1 MTTYNNKTFEGTIT
15 KGCTPQI
22 IGRVIGIR
30 GTGIRR
36 ITNKIRTD
44 FHGSRPFI
52 RADRDTNSFT
62 LSTRGDNGLRA
73 LKAMAAIVTAE
84 IDWIT
89 NGTGTCPHPMID
101 VPEPTDKD
109 LNKHIIGTSGIFL
122 RNITDRIA
130 RGEHGPGCF
139 IIHKP
144 DLGCYRI
151 EGINQAQVQLGEKRL
166 RAHID
171 QVIATQNPTR
181 IDLDGTRAPPPT
193 PVADTSK
200 GITADTN
207 SFVSLVDSSSD
218 EEGESEGEE
227 EDESKKTSKQ
237 TSSFLQAALPRPD
250 TYKNTLEWNRN
261 FNNAKNELAVAK
273 YGTDGWH
280 QVKDQEVLAYMN
292 SKTTT
297 ETSKPSVRNYDTS
310 SCEEFPA
317 VLPNK
322 NNNDNIKLKI
332 TTGAWANGPGM
343 ASVKPT
349 ETPKSKPIP
358 RPLIH
363 TKKTTAKPTAVTHI
377 PLEPSTPPHIPPAP
391 TRPPKMERQFTCLPP
406 SLQQA
411 ASNCSSDE
419 QARIAEC
426 ISAAASAF
434 DGPCFDEQ
442 NDDEQ
447 PFKGFIDGP
456 HSFRNWDES
465 SSDDSSD
472 DEF

>member
-36 ITNKIRTD
+36 ITDKIRAD
-44 FHGSRPFI
+44 FFGSRPFI

-62 LSTRGDNGLRA
+62 LSTRGDNGLPA

-84 IDWIT
+84 IEWIT

-166 RAHID
+166 RAHIA
-171 QVIATQNPTR
+171 QVIASQNPTR

-200 GITADTN
+200 DITADTN

-218 EEGESEGEE
+218 EEVGESEGEE
-227 EDESKKTSKQ
+227 EDESKTH
-237 TSSFLQAALPRPD
+237 T
-250 TYKNTLEWNRN
+250 
-261 FNNAKNELAVAK
+261 
-273 YGTDGWH
+273 
-280 QVKDQEVLAYMN
+280 
-292 SKTTT
+292 
-297 ETSKPSVRNYDTS
+297 YDTS
-310 SCEEFPA
+310 SSKDFPS
-317 VLPNK
+317 VVST
-322 NNNDNIKLKI
+322 NNDNIKLKI
-332 TTGAWANGPGM
+332 TTGAWANGPGL

-349 ETPKSKPIP
+349 ETHKSKPIP

-363 TKKTTAKPTAVTHI
+363 TKKTTKPTAVTHI
-377 PLEPSTPPHIPPAP
+377 PLEPSTPPRIQSAP
-391 TRPPKMERQFTCLPP
+391 ILPPKMDRQFTCLPP

-426 ISAAASAF
+426 IAAAASAF
-434 DGPCFDEQ
+434 DGPCFDE
-442 NDDEQ
+442 NEQ
-447 PFKGFIDGP
+447 SFKGFIDGP

>member
-36 ITNKIRTD
+36 ITDKIRAD

-62 LSTRGDNGLRA
+62 LSTRGDNGLPA

-171 QVIATQNPTR
+171 QVIASQNPTR

-200 GITADTN
+200 DITADTN
-207 SFVSLVDSSSD
+207 SFASLVDSSTD
-218 EEGESEGEE
+218 EEEGVSEGEE
-227 EDESKKTSKQ
+227 EDESKTH
-237 TSSFLQAALPRPD
+237 T
-250 TYKNTLEWNRN
+250 
-261 FNNAKNELAVAK
+261 
-273 YGTDGWH
+273 
-280 QVKDQEVLAYMN
+280 
-292 SKTTT
+292 
-297 ETSKPSVRNYDTS
+297 YDTS
-310 SCEEFPA
+310 SSKDFPS
-317 VLPNK
+317 VVST
-322 NNNDNIKLKI
+322 NNDNIKLKI
-332 TTGAWANGPGM
+332 TTGAWANGPGL

-358 RPLIH
+358 RPIIH
-363 TKKTTAKPTAVTHI
+363 TKKTTKPTAVTHI
-377 PLEPSTPPHIPPAP
+377 PLEPSTPPRIQSAP
-391 TRPPKMERQFTCLPP
+391 TLPPKMDRQFTCLPP

-426 ISAAASAF
+426 IAAAASAF
-434 DGPCFDEQ
+434 DGPCFGENEHDEQ
-442 NDDEQ
+442 S
-447 PFKGFIDGP
+447 FKGFIDGP

-465 SSDDSSD
+465 SDDDSSD

>member
-36 ITNKIRTD
+36 ITNKIRAD
-44 FHGSRPFI
+44 FFGSRPFI

-62 LSTRGDNGLRA
+62 LSTRGDNGLPA

-84 IDWIT
+84 IEWIT

-122 RNITDRIA
+122 RNITDRMA

-166 RAHID
+166 RAHIA
-171 QVIATQNPTR
+171 QVIASQNPTR

-200 GITADTN
+200 DITADTN

-218 EEGESEGEE
+218 EEVGESEGEE
-227 EDESKKTSKQ
+227 EDESKTH
-237 TSSFLQAALPRPD
+237 T
-250 TYKNTLEWNRN
+250 
-261 FNNAKNELAVAK
+261 
-273 YGTDGWH
+273 
-280 QVKDQEVLAYMN
+280 
-292 SKTTT
+292 
-297 ETSKPSVRNYDTS
+297 YDTS
-310 SCEEFPA
+310 SSKDFPS
-317 VLPNK
+317 VVSTK
-322 NNNDNIKLKI
+322 NDNIKLKI
-332 TTGAWANGPGM
+332 TTGAWANGPGL

-349 ETPKSKPIP
+349 ETHKSKPIP
-358 RPLIH
+358 RPIIH
-363 TKKTTAKPTAVTHI
+363 TKKTTKPTAVTHI
-377 PLEPSTPPHIPPAP
+377 PLEPSTPPRMQSAP
-391 TRPPKMERQFTCLPP
+391 TLPPKMDRQFTCLPP

-426 ISAAASAF
+426 IAAAASAF
-434 DGPCFDEQ
+434 DGPCFDE
-442 NDDEQ
+442 NEQ
-447 PFKGFIDGP
+447 SFKGFIDGP

>member
-1 MTTYNNKTFEGTIT
+1 MTTYNKTFEGTIT

-44 FHGSRPFI
+44 FLDSRPFI

-62 LSTRGDNGLRA
+62 LSTRGDNGLPA

-122 RNITDRIA
+122 RNITDRMA

-171 QVIATQNPTR
+171 QVIASQNPTR

-193 PVADTSK
+193 PTDAPTHAPK
-200 GITADTN
+200 APAADTN
-207 SFVSLVDSSSD
+207 SFASLADSSSD
-218 EEGESEGEE
+218 DEVGESEGEE
-227 EDESKKTSKQ
+227 EDESKTA
-237 TSSFLQAALPRPD
+237 LQRPHTFKD
-250 TYKNTLEWNRN
+250 TLDWNRN
-261 FNNAKNELAVAK
+261 FNQAKNELAVAK
-273 YGTDGWH
+273 YGPDGWH
-280 QVKDQEVLAYMN
+280 QVKDHEVLAYMN
-292 SKTTT
+292 RGTTADI
-297 ETSKPSVRNYDTS
+297 SKPSVHTYDTS
-310 SCEEFPA
+310 SSEDFPA
-317 VLPNK
+317 VVPTK
-322 NNNDNIKLKI
+322 NDNIKLKI

-363 TKKTTAKPTAVTHI
+363 TKKTTKPTAVTHI
-377 PLEPSTPPHIPPAP
+377 PLEPSTPPRIQSAP
-391 TRPPKMERQFTCLPP
+391 TLPPKMERQFTCLPP
-406 SLQQA
+406 TLQQA

-426 ISAAASAF
+426 IAAAASAF

-442 NDDEQ
+442 DDDEQ
-447 PFKGFIDGP
+447 TFKGFIDGP

>member
-36 ITNKIRTD
+36 ITDKIRAD
-44 FHGSRPFI
+44 FPGSRPFI

-62 LSTRGDNGLRA
+62 LSTRGDNGLPA

-122 RNITDRIA
+122 RNITDRMA

-151 EGINQAQVQLGEKRL
+151 EGINQAQVLLGEKRL

-171 QVIATQNPTR
+171 QVIASQNPTR

-193 PVADTSK
+193 PAADTTKDITSK
-200 GITADTN
+200 DITADTN
-207 SFVSLVDSSSD
+207 SFASLADSSSD
-218 EEGESEGEE
+218 DEVGESEGEE
-227 EDESKKTSKQ
+227 EDESKTSVLH
-237 TSSFLQAALPRPD
+237 TALPRP
-250 TYKNTLEWNRN
+250 
-261 FNNAKNELAVAK
+261 AI
-273 YGTDGWH
+273 
-280 QVKDQEVLAYMN
+280 
-292 SKTTT
+292 
-297 ETSKPSVRNYDTS
+297 SKPSVHTYDTS
-310 SCEEFPA
+310 SSEDFPS
-317 VLPNK
+317 VVSTK
-322 NNNDNIKLKI
+322 NDNIKLKI
-332 TTGAWANGPGM
+332 TTGAWANGPGL
-343 ASVKPT
+343 ASVKPA
-349 ETPKSKPIP
+349 ETPKPIP

-363 TKKTTAKPTAVTHI
+363 TKKTKKPTAVTHI
-377 PLEPSTPPHIPPAP
+377 PLEPSSPPRIQSAP
-391 TRPPKMERQFTCLPP
+391 TLPPKMERQFTCLPP

-411 ASNCSSDE
+411 ASKCSSDE
-419 QARIAEC
+419 QARITEC
-426 ISAAASAF
+426 IAAASAF

-442 NDDEQ
+442 DDEQ
-447 PFKGFIDGP
+447 PFQGFIDGP

-465 SSDDSSD
+465 SD
-472 DEF
+472 DEDEF

>member
-36 ITNKIRTD
+36 ITDKIRAD

-62 LSTRGDNGLRA
+62 LSTRGDNGLPA

-84 IDWIT
+84 IEWIT

-122 RNITDRIA
+122 RNITDRMA

-171 QVIATQNPTR
+171 QVIASQNPTR

-200 GITADTN
+200 DITADTN
-207 SFVSLVDSSSD
+207 SFASLVDSSTD
-218 EEGESEGEE
+218 EEEGVSEGEE
-227 EDESKKTSKQ
+227 EDESKTH
-237 TSSFLQAALPRPD
+237 T
-250 TYKNTLEWNRN
+250 
-261 FNNAKNELAVAK
+261 
-273 YGTDGWH
+273 
-280 QVKDQEVLAYMN
+280 
-292 SKTTT
+292 
-297 ETSKPSVRNYDTS
+297 YDTS
-310 SCEEFPA
+310 SSKDFPS
-317 VLPNK
+317 VVST
-322 NNNDNIKLKI
+322 NNDNIKLKI
-332 TTGAWANGPGM
+332 TTGAWANGPGL

-358 RPLIH
+358 RPIIH
-363 TKKTTAKPTAVTHI
+363 TKKTTKPTAVTHI
-377 PLEPSTPPHIPPAP
+377 PLEPSTPPRIQSAP
-391 TRPPKMERQFTCLPP
+391 TLPPKMDRQFTCLPP

-426 ISAAASAF
+426 IAAAASAF
-434 DGPCFDEQ
+434 DGPCFGENEHDEQ
-442 NDDEQ
+442 S
-447 PFKGFIDGP
+447 FKGFIDGP

-465 SSDDSSD
+465 SDDDSSD

>member
-36 ITNKIRTD
+36 ITDKIRAD
-44 FHGSRPFI
+44 FLGSRPFI

-62 LSTRGDNGLRA
+62 LSTRGDNGLPA

-122 RNITDRIA
+122 RNITDRMA

-166 RAHID
+166 RAHIA
-171 QVIATQNPTR
+171 QVIASQNPTR

-200 GITADTN
+200 DITADTN

-218 EEGESEGEE
+218 EEEGESEGEE
-227 EDESKKTSKQ
+227 EDESKTH
-237 TSSFLQAALPRPD
+237 T
-250 TYKNTLEWNRN
+250 
-261 FNNAKNELAVAK
+261 
-273 YGTDGWH
+273 
-280 QVKDQEVLAYMN
+280 
-292 SKTTT
+292 
-297 ETSKPSVRNYDTS
+297 YDTS
-310 SCEEFPA
+310 SSKDFPS
-317 VLPNK
+317 VVSTK
-322 NNNDNIKLKI
+322 NDNIKLKI
-332 TTGAWANGPGM
+332 TTGAWANGPGL

-349 ETPKSKPIP
+349 ETPKSNPIP
-358 RPLIH
+358 RPIIH
-363 TKKTTAKPTAVTHI
+363 TKKTTKPTAVTHI
-377 PLEPSTPPHIPPAP
+377 PLEPSTPPRIQSAP
-391 TRPPKMERQFTCLPP
+391 ILPPKMERQFTGLPP

-426 ISAAASAF
+426 IAAASAF
-434 DGPCFDEQ
+434 DGPCFDE
-442 NDDEQ
+442 NDEQ
-447 PFKGFIDGP
+447 PFKDFIDGP
-456 HSFRNWDES
+456 HSFRNWDDSS
-465 SSDDSSD
+465 SSDD

>member
-36 ITNKIRTD
+36 ITDKIRAD
-44 FHGSRPFI
+44 FLGSRPFI

-62 LSTRGDNGLRA
+62 LSTRGDNGLPA

-122 RNITDRIA
+122 RNITDRMA

-171 QVIATQNPTR
+171 QVIASQNPTR

-193 PVADTSK
+193 PADDTSK
-200 GITADTN
+200 DITSKDITADTN
-207 SFVSLVDSSSD
+207 SFASLVDSSSD
-218 EEGESEGEE
+218 EEEGESEGEE
-227 EDESKKTSKQ
+227 EDESKTH
-237 TSSFLQAALPRPD
+237 T
-250 TYKNTLEWNRN
+250 
-261 FNNAKNELAVAK
+261 
-273 YGTDGWH
+273 
-280 QVKDQEVLAYMN
+280 
-292 SKTTT
+292 
-297 ETSKPSVRNYDTS
+297 YDTS
-310 SCEEFPA
+310 SSKDFPS
-317 VLPNK
+317 VVSTK
-322 NNNDNIKLKI
+322 NDNIKLKI
-332 TTGAWANGPGM
+332 TTGAWANGPGL

-349 ETPKSKPIP
+349 ETPKSNPIP

-363 TKKTTAKPTAVTHI
+363 TKKTTKPTAVTHI
-377 PLEPSTPPHIPPAP
+377 PLEPSSPPRIQSAP
-391 TRPPKMERQFTCLPP
+391 ILPPKMERQFTCLPP

-442 NDDEQ
+442 DDEQ

>member
-36 ITNKIRTD
+36 ITDKIRAD

-62 LSTRGDNGLRA
+62 LSTRGDNGLPA

-84 IDWIT
+84 IEWIT

-171 QVIATQNPTR
+171 QVIASQNPTR

-200 GITADTN
+200 DITADTN
-207 SFVSLVDSSSD
+207 SFASLVDSSTD
-218 EEGESEGEE
+218 EEEGVSEGEE
-227 EDESKKTSKQ
+227 EDESKTH
-237 TSSFLQAALPRPD
+237 T
-250 TYKNTLEWNRN
+250 
-261 FNNAKNELAVAK
+261 
-273 YGTDGWH
+273 
-280 QVKDQEVLAYMN
+280 
-292 SKTTT
+292 
-297 ETSKPSVRNYDTS
+297 YDTS
-310 SCEEFPA
+310 SSKDFPS
-317 VLPNK
+317 VVST
-322 NNNDNIKLKI
+322 NNDNIKLKI
-332 TTGAWANGPGM
+332 TTGAWANGPGL

-358 RPLIH
+358 RPIIH
-363 TKKTTAKPTAVTHI
+363 TKKTTKPTAVTHI
-377 PLEPSTPPHIPPAP
+377 PLEPSTPPRIQSAP
-391 TRPPKMERQFTCLPP
+391 TLPPKMDRQFTCLPP

-426 ISAAASAF
+426 IAAAASAF
-434 DGPCFDEQ
+434 DGPCFGENEHDEQ
-442 NDDEQ
+442 S
-447 PFKGFIDGP
+447 FKGFIDGP

-465 SSDDSSD
+465 SDDDSSD

>member
-44 FHGSRPFI
+44 YLGSRPFI

-62 LSTRGDNGLRA
+62 LSTRGDNGLPA

-122 RNITDRIA
+122 RNITDRMA

-171 QVIATQNPTR
+171 QVIASQNPTR

-193 PVADTSK
+193 PDDAPTHAPK
-200 GITADTN
+200 APAADTN
-207 SFVSLVDSSSD
+207 SFASLADSSSD
-218 EEGESEGEE
+218 DEVGESEGEE
-227 EDESKKTSKQ
+227 EDESKTSVLQ
-237 TSSFLQAALPRPD
+237 TALPRPD
-250 TYKNTLEWNRN
+250 I
-261 FNNAKNELAVAK
+261 
-273 YGTDGWH
+273 
-280 QVKDQEVLAYMN
+280 
-292 SKTTT
+292 
-297 ETSKPSVRNYDTS
+297 SKPSVHTYDTS
-310 SCEEFPA
+310 SSVDFPS
-317 VLPNK
+317 VVSTK
-322 NNNDNIKLKI
+322 NDNIKLKI

-363 TKKTTAKPTAVTHI
+363 TKKTTKPTAVTHI
-377 PLEPSTPPHIPPAP
+377 PLEPSTPPRIQSAP
-391 TRPPKMERQFTCLPP
+391 TLPPKMERQFTCLPP

-426 ISAAASAF
+426 IAAAASAF

-442 NDDEQ
+442 DDEQ

>member
-36 ITNKIRTD
+36 ITDKIRAD
-44 FHGSRPFI
+44 FFGSRPFI

-62 LSTRGDNGLRA
+62 LSTRGDNGLPA

-84 IDWIT
+84 IEWIT

-171 QVIATQNPTR
+171 QVIASQNPTR

-200 GITADTN
+200 DITADTN
-207 SFVSLVDSSSD
+207 SFASLVDSSTD
-218 EEGESEGEE
+218 EEEGVSEGEE
-227 EDESKKTSKQ
+227 EDESKTH
-237 TSSFLQAALPRPD
+237 T
-250 TYKNTLEWNRN
+250 
-261 FNNAKNELAVAK
+261 
-273 YGTDGWH
+273 
-280 QVKDQEVLAYMN
+280 
-292 SKTTT
+292 
-297 ETSKPSVRNYDTS
+297 YDTS
-310 SCEEFPA
+310 SSKDFPS
-317 VLPNK
+317 VVST
-322 NNNDNIKLKI
+322 NNDNIKLKI
-332 TTGAWANGPGM
+332 TTGAWANGPGL

-358 RPLIH
+358 RPIIH
-363 TKKTTAKPTAVTHI
+363 TKKTTKPTAVTHI
-377 PLEPSTPPHIPPAP
+377 PLEPSTPPRIQSAP
-391 TRPPKMERQFTCLPP
+391 TLPPKMDRQFTCLPP

-426 ISAAASAF
+426 IAAAASAF
-434 DGPCFDEQ
+434 DGPCFGENEHDEQ
-442 NDDEQ
+442 S
-447 PFKGFIDGP
+447 FKGFIDGP

-465 SSDDSSD
+465 SDDDSSD

>member
-15 KGCTPQI
+15 KGCSPQI

-36 ITNKIRTD
+36 ITDKIRAD
-44 FHGSRPFI
+44 FLGSRPFI

-62 LSTRGDNGLRA
+62 LSTRGDNGLAA

-109 LNKHIIGTSGIFL
+109 LNKHIIGTRGIFL
-122 RNITDRIA
+122 RNITDRMA

-166 RAHID
+166 RDHIA
-171 QVIATQNPTR
+171 QVIASQNPTL

-193 PVADTSK
+193 PADAPTHASK
-200 GITADTN
+200 APAADTN
-207 SFVSLVDSSSD
+207 SFASLVDSSSD
-218 EEGESEGEE
+218 DEVGESEGEE
-227 EDESKKTSKQ
+227 EDETKTATK
-237 TSSFLQAALPRPD
+237 TTSFLQAALQRPD
-250 TYKNTLEWNRN
+250 TFKDTLDWNRN
-261 FNNAKNELAVAK
+261 FNQAKNELAVAK
-273 YGTDGWH
+273 YGPDGWH
-280 QVKDQEVLAYMN
+280 QVKDHEVLAYMN
-292 SKTTT
+292 RGTTADI
-297 ETSKPSVRNYDTS
+297 SKPSVHTYDTS
-310 SCEEFPA
+310 SSEDFPA
-317 VLPNK
+317 VVPTK
-322 NNNDNIKLKI
+322 NDNIKLKI

-358 RPLIH
+358 RPFIH
-363 TKKTTAKPTAVTHI
+363 TKKTTKPTAVTHI
-377 PLEPSTPPHIPPAP
+377 PLEHTTPPATPPPIPPAP

-419 QARIAEC
+419 QGRIAEC
-426 ISAAASAF
+426 IAAASAF

-442 NDDEQ
+442 DDVDE

-465 SSDDSSD
+465 SDD

>member
-44 FHGSRPFI
+44 FLDSRPFI

-62 LSTRGDNGLRA
+62 LSTRGDNGLPA

-122 RNITDRIA
+122 RNITDRMA

-171 QVIATQNPTR
+171 QVIASQNPTR

-193 PVADTSK
+193 PTDAPTHAPK
-200 GITADTN
+200 APAADTN
-207 SFVSLVDSSSD
+207 SFASLADSSSD
-218 EEGESEGEE
+218 DEVGESEGEE
-227 EDESKKTSKQ
+227 EDESKNHT
-237 TSSFLQAALPRPD
+237 TSSIQRKAVKANAAAEQYLSERLSERL
-250 TYKNTLEWNRN
+250 T
-261 FNNAKNELAVAK
+261 
-273 YGTDGWH
+273 
-280 QVKDQEVLAYMN
+280 
-292 SKTTT
+292 
-297 ETSKPSVRNYDTS
+297 YDTS
-310 SCEEFPA
+310 SSKDFPS
-317 VLPNK
+317 VLPT
-322 NNNDNIKLKI
+322 NNDNIKLKI

-363 TKKTTAKPTAVTHI
+363 TKKTTKPTAVTHI
-377 PLEPSTPPHIPPAP
+377 PLEPSTPPRIQSAP
-391 TRPPKMERQFTCLPP
+391 TLPPKMERQFTCLPP
-406 SLQQA
+406 TLQQA

-426 ISAAASAF
+426 IAAAASAF

-442 NDDEQ
+442 DDDEQ
-447 PFKGFIDGP
+447 TFKGFIDGP

>member
-44 FHGSRPFI
+44 FLGSRPFI

-62 LSTRGDNGLRA
+62 LSTRGDNGLPA

-122 RNITDRIA
+122 RNITDRMA

-171 QVIATQNPTR
+171 QVIASQNPTR

-193 PVADTSK
+193 PDDAPTHAPK
-200 GITADTN
+200 APAADTN
-207 SFVSLVDSSSD
+207 SFASLADSSSD
-218 EEGESEGEE
+218 DGVGESEEGRM
-227 EDESKKTSKQ
+227 EDESWKQ
-237 TSSFLQAALPRPD
+237 LQPGCSPD
-250 TYKNTLEWNRN
+250 CT
-261 FNNAKNELAVAK
+261 
-273 YGTDGWH
+273 
-280 QVKDQEVLAYMN
+280 
-292 SKTTT
+292 
-297 ETSKPSVRNYDTS
+297 
-310 SCEEFPA
+310 
-317 VLPNK
+317 
-322 NNNDNIKLKI
+322 
-332 TTGAWANGPGM
+332 
-343 ASVKPT
+343 
-349 ETPKSKPIP
+349 
-358 RPLIH
+358 
-363 TKKTTAKPTAVTHI
+363 
-377 PLEPSTPPHIPPAP
+377 STP
-391 TRPPKMERQFTCLPP
+391 
-406 SLQQA
+406 
-411 ASNCSSDE
+411 
-419 QARIAEC
+419 
-426 ISAAASAF
+426 
-434 DGPCFDEQ
+434 
-442 NDDEQ
+442 
-447 PFKGFIDGP
+447 
-456 HSFRNWDES
+456 
-465 SSDDSSD
+465 
-472 DEF
+472 